1 MRTLRAWIFRVA
13 SLFNRRK
20 KDWEMEQEFQSHLQ
34 MELEDKM
41 RSGMTPEEARRAA
54 MIKSGGLSS
63 ARESHREQRG
73 LPFLETLLQDIRYG
87 IRNLRKSPGFTIA
100 AVAMLALGIGAN
112 TAMFSVVNA
121 VLLCQLPYRE
131 ADRLVQL
138 WETEPAPGVF
148 PFAGPDYLDWQAQNK
163 TLESSSLSYDYAYFN
178 LSRTGDSQV
187 TRAMATQANFF
198 ATLGVPMLRGRS
210 FAAGEDQK
218 GKDHV
223 AILTYPLWQSFFGG
237 REDVLNNAVE
247 LDGEKYTV
255 VGILPKWYRF
265 SSVGLY
271 VPLDMGPKGMGQ
283 RGNHSF
289 HAIARLKPGVTVEAA
304 QADLMIIAK
313 RLEQQYPDSNK
324 QVEARVIPLHEQI
337 SGDVRPRLLVLLGAV
352 ALVLLVACANLAN
365 LLLARSTGRQREI
378 ALRSVLGASRIRI
391 IRQLLTESLL
401 LSLTGASL
409 GLLGAYWCAR
419 LIESARTL
427 PIPRQ
432 SPVQI
437 DLNVLLFTIGA
448 GLFVG
453 LLFGLAPALQATR
466 GKLADE
472 LKSGAQSVLSP
483 SGWSRKLRDALVIVE
498 IALSLSLLAGAGL
511 LIKSF
516 ARMSHADIGVD
527 PENLLT
533 FSVYLPH
540 ASYPTT
546 VSQRTFTERFLSQLQ
561 ALPGVKSATFSSAI
575 PLESGSNGPIK
586 VDGDTNPAHNSVLVE
601 QNLITPDYFRTYG
614 IPFLQGANFTPADLE
629 HAWQMNEKLQELSKT
644 DPEFKHIPPDVSFDA
659 VISRATAETFWP
671 GQNPVGK
678 IYHWGNFPVR
688 VLGVVGDVNEW
699 GVRLPP
705 HPQAYYPLTF
715 AFNPAGFG
723 SSVAIKTSGDPRA
736 LLPAVRATLRSVDSS
751 LGVYQARTME
761 QVIAN
766 DVEDAGVQTMLLG
779 SFAGLALLLAC
790 TGLYSVLSY
799 LVTQRTREIGIRMAL
814 GAQRGHVL
822 RLVMRHAALLTAAG
836 LGVGLL
842 IALIGTRL
850 VKSMLFQV
858 SAYDPATFVAVV
870 SGLAAIALL
879 AALIPVRRA
888 TKVDPMVALRYE

>member
-1 MRTLRAWIFRVA
+1 MRTLRAWMFRVA

-34 MELEDKM
+34 MEMEDKM

-73 LPFLETLLQDIRYG
+73 LPFLETLFQDIRYG
-87 IRNLRKSPGFTIA
+87 IRNLIKSPGFTFA
-100 AVAMLALGIGAN
+100 AIAMLALGIGAN

-121 VLLCQLPYRE
+121 VLLCQLPYRQP
-131 ADRLVQL
+131 DRLVQL

-163 TLESSSLSYDYAYFN
+163 SLASSSLYSYTNFN

-187 TRAMATQANFF
+187 TRAITAQANFF

-210 FAAGEDQK
+210 FTDGENQK

-237 REDVLNNAVE
+237 REDVLNSTVQ

-255 VGILPKWYRF
+255 VGILPNWYRF
-265 SSVGLY
+265 SPVGLY

-289 HAIARLKPGVTVEAA
+289 RAIGRLGPGLTADAA
-304 QADLMIIAK
+304 QADLVAIAK

-324 QVEARVIPLHEQI
+324 QIGARVIPFREQI
-337 SGDVRPRLLVLLGAV
+337 SGNIRPRLLVLLGAV

-378 ALRSVLGASRIRI
+378 ALRSVLGAGRMRL

-401 LSLTGASL
+401 LSLTGASV
-409 GLLGAYWCAR
+409 GLVGAYWCTR
-419 LIESARTL
+419 LIESAKAL

-466 GKLADE
+466 AKLADE

-516 ARMSHADIGVD
+516 ARMSHPDIGVD
-527 PENLLT
+527 AENVLT
-533 FSVYLPH
+533 FSVFLPK
-540 ASYPTT
+540 AAYPTA
-546 VSQRTFTERFLSQLQ
+546 VSQRTFAEKLLSQLQ
-561 ALPGVKSATFSSAI
+561 SLPGVKSATLSTAI
-575 PLESGSNGPIK
+575 PLEGGSNGPIK
-586 VDGDTNPAHNSVLVE
+586 VDGDTNPAHARVLVE
-601 QNLITPDYFRTYG
+601 QNLISPDYFRTYG
-614 IPFLQGANFTPADLE
+614 IPLLQGANFTAAEME
-629 HAWQMNEKLQELSKT
+629 HAWEMNEKLEELSKT
-644 DPEFKHIPPDVSFDA
+644 DPEFKDVPPGLGFEA

-688 VLGVVGDVNEW
+688 VLGVVGDVNEQ
-699 GVRLPP
+699 GVRSPAF
-705 HPQAYYPLTF
+705 PQAYYPLSF
-715 AFNPAGFG
+715 AFNEAGFG
-723 SSVAIKTSGDPRA
+723 SSVAIKASRDPDD
-736 LLPAVRATLRSVDSS
+736 LLPAVRNALRSIDGS
-751 LGVYQARTME
+751 LGLYQARSMK

-814 GAQRGHVL
+814 GAQRGDVL
-822 RLVMRHAALLTAAG
+822 RLVMRHAASLTAAG
-836 LGVGLL
+836 LGAGLL
-842 IALIGTRL
+842 IALMGTRL
-850 VKSMLFQV
+850 VKSMLYQV

-870 SGLAAIALL
+870 GGLAAVALL

>member
-1 MRTLRAWIFRVA
+1 MRTLRAWIFRVG
-13 SLFNRRK
+13 SLFNRRR

-34 MELEDKM
+34 MEVEDNV

-54 MIKSGGLSS
+54 MIKAGGLSS
-63 ARESHREQRG
+63 ARENHREQRG
-73 LPFLETLLQDIRYG
+73 LPFLETLFQDIRYG
-87 IRNLRKSPGFTIA
+87 IRNLRKSPSFTIA

-112 TAMFSVVNA
+112 TAMFSVINA
-121 VLLCQLPYRE
+121 VLLRPFPYRE
-131 ADRLVQL
+131 SDRLVQL

-163 TLESSSLSYDYAYFN
+163 SLQSTSLYTYTNFN

-187 TRAMATQANFF
+187 TRALAAQANFF
-198 ATLGVPMLRGRS
+198 TTLGVPMMRGRS
-210 FAAGEDQK
+210 FADGEDQK
-218 GKDHV
+218 GKNHV

-237 REDVLNNAVE
+237 REDVLNHSVE

-265 SSVGLY
+265 SPVGLY
-271 VPLDMGPKGMGQ
+271 IPLDMGPKSMGQ

-289 HAIARLKPGVTVEAA
+289 RAIGRLKAGITPQAA
-304 QADLMIIAK
+304 QADLMTIAK

-324 QVEARVIPLHEQI
+324 QVEARVVPLREQV
-337 SGDVRPRLLVLLGAV
+337 SGNIRSRLLVLLGAV

-378 ALRSVLGASRIRI
+378 ALRSVLGASRLRI

-401 LSLTGASL
+401 LSSTGASL

-419 LIESARTL
+419 LIESARAL

-437 DLNVLLFTIGA
+437 DLNVLLFTVGA
-448 GLFVG
+448 ALLVG
-453 LLFGLAPALQATR
+453 LLFGLAPALQSTR

-516 ARMSHADIGVD
+516 ARMNHADIGVD
-527 PENLLT
+527 PENVLT
-533 FSVYLPH
+533 FSVFLPQ
-540 ASYPTT
+540 SGYPTA
-546 VSQRTFTERFLSQLQ
+546 VSQRTFAEKFLSQLKS
-561 ALPGVKSATFSSAI
+561 LPGVTSATFSSAI
-575 PLESGSNGPIK
+575 PLEGGSNGPIK
-586 VDGDTNPAHNSVLVE
+586 VDGDTNAAHDSVLVE
-601 QNLITPDYFRTYG
+601 QNFISPDYFRTYG
-614 IPFLQGANFTPADLE
+614 IPLLQGTNFTAADLE
-629 HAWQMNEKLQELSKT
+629 HAWQMNAEVQELIKT
-644 DPEFKHIPPDVSFDA
+644 DPDLKTPPPGLSFES

-678 IYHWGNFPVR
+678 IYHWGGFPVR

-705 HPQAYYPLTF
+705 HPQAYYPLSL
-715 AFNPAGFG
+715 AFNERGFG
-723 SSVAIKTSGDPRA
+723 SAVAIKTSGDPKA
-736 LLPAVRATLRSVDSS
+736 LLRSVRATLRSVDSS

-814 GAQRGHVL
+814 GAQRGDVL

-836 LGVGLL
+836 LGAGLL
-842 IALIGTRL
+842 IALMGTRL
-850 VKSMLFQV
+850 VRSMLFQV

-870 SGLAAIALL
+870 AGLAAVALL

-888 TKVDPMVALRYE
+888 TRVDPMVALRYE

>member
-822 RLVMRHAALLTAAG
+822 RLVMRHAALLTATG

>member
-1 MRTLRAWIFRVA
+1 MSTLRGWINRFGA
-13 SLFNRRK
+13 LFSRRRS
-20 KDWEMEQEFQSHLQ
+20 DWEMEQEFQAHFEMQ
-34 MELEDKM
+34 MEDNL
-41 RSGMTPEEARRAA
+41 RSGMAPEEARRAA
-54 MIKSGGLSS
+54 LMKAGGLSS
-63 ARESHREQRG
+63 ARESYRAQRG

-87 IRNLRKSPGFTIA
+87 IRNLRKSPGFTVA
-100 AVAMLALGIGAN
+100 AIAMLALGIGAN

-131 ADRLVQL
+131 PDRLVQL

-148 PFAGPDYLDWQAQNK
+148 PFAGPDYLDWQSQNK
-163 TLESSSLSYDYAYFN
+163 SLESSSLYSYTNLN
-178 LSRTGDSQV
+178 LSQAGDSQV

-198 ATLGVPMLRGRS
+198 TTLGVPMLRGRA
-210 FAAGEDQK
+210 FVAGENEK

-223 AILTYPLWQSFFGG
+223 AILSFTLWQSFFGG
-237 REDVLNNAVE
+237 REDVLNNTVQ
-247 LDGEKYTV
+247 LNGDQYTI

-265 SSVGLY
+265 SPVDLY
-271 VPLDMGPKGMGQ
+271 VPLDMGPKGMGL

-289 HAIARLKPGVTVEAA
+289 RALGRLKPGVTAEAA
-304 QADLMIIAK
+304 QADLITIAK
-313 RLEQQYPDSNK
+313 RLQKQYPDSNN
-324 QVEARVIPLHEQI
+324 QVEARVVPLREQI
-337 SGDVRPRLLVLLGAV
+337 SGDIRSRLLVLLGAV

-401 LSLTGASL
+401 LSLTGAAV

-419 LIESARTL
+419 MIESARTL

-437 DLNVLLFTIGA
+437 DVNVLLFTIGA

-453 LLFGLAPALQATR
+453 LLFGLAPALQSTR

-483 SGWSRKLRDALVIVE
+483 SGWSRKLRDSLVIVE
-498 IALSLSLLAGAGL
+498 IALSLGLLAGAGL

-527 PENLLT
+527 PENVLT
-533 FSVYLPH
+533 FSVFLPPTG
-540 ASYPTT
+540 YPTAS
-546 VSQRTFTERFLSQLQ
+546 SQRTFSQGFLSQLQ
-561 ALPGVKSATFSSAI
+561 SLPGVKSATFSTAI
-575 PLESGSNGPIK
+575 PLEGGSNGPIK
-586 VDGDTNPAHNSVLVE
+586 VDGDTNPAHNRVLVE
-601 QNLITPDYFRTYG
+601 QNFISPDYFRTYG
-614 IPFLQGANFTPADLE
+614 VPLLQGSKFTSAEIE
-629 HAWQMNEKLQELSKT
+629 HAWQINAKVQELIKT
-644 DPEFKHIPPDVSFDA
+644 DPDFKNVPAGLNLEA
-659 VISRATAETFWP
+659 VISRSTAETFWP
-671 GQNPVGK
+671 GQDPVGK
-678 IYHWGNFPVR
+678 IYHWGGFPVR

-699 GVRLPP
+699 GVRMPP
-705 HPQAYYPLTF
+705 HPQAYYPLSL
-715 AFNPAGFG
+715 AFNDGGFG
-723 SSVAIKTSGDPRA
+723 SAVAIKTSGDPET

-751 LGVYQARTME
+751 LGVYRARTME

-766 DVEDAGVQTMLLG
+766 DVQDAGLQTLLLG

-814 GAQRGHVL
+814 GAQRGDVL

-836 LGVGLL
+836 LGAGLL
-842 IALIGTRL
+842 IALLAARL
-850 VKSMLFQV
+850 VKSMLYRV
-858 SAYDPATFVAVV
+858 SVYDPATFVAVV
-870 SGLAAIALL
+870 GGLAAVALL
-879 AALIPVRRA
+879 AALVPVRRA

>member
-1 MRTLRAWIFRVA
+1 MRTLRALIFRVG
-13 SLFNRRK
+13 SLFNRRQ

-34 MELEDKM
+34 MEVEDKV
-41 RSGMTPEEARRAA
+41 RSGLTLEEARRAA
-54 MIKSGGLSS
+54 MIKAGGLSS

-73 LPFLETLLQDIRYG
+73 LPFLETLFQDIRYG

-121 VLLCQLPYRE
+121 VLLSQLPYRE

-187 TRAMATQANFF
+187 TRAMATQSNFF
-198 ATLGVPMLRGRS
+198 TTLSVPMLRGRA
-210 FAAGEDQK
+210 FVAGEDQK

-223 AILTYPLWQSFFGG
+223 AILTYPLWKSFFGG
-237 REDVLNNAVE
+237 REDVLNHEVE

-271 VPLDMGPKGMGQ
+271 VPLDMSTKGMGQ

-289 HAIARLKPGVTVEAA
+289 HAIARLKPGVTAEAA
-304 QADLMIIAK
+304 QADLMTIAK

-324 QVEARVIPLHEQI
+324 QVEARVIPLREQI
-337 SGDVRPRLLVLLGAV
+337 SGNVRPRLLVLLGAV
-352 ALVLLVACANLAN
+352 VLVLLVACANLAN

-378 ALRSVLGASRIRI
+378 ALRGVLGASRIRI

-419 LIESARTL
+419 LIETAKTL

-466 GKLADE
+466 GKLANE

-483 SGWSRKLRDALVIVE
+483 SGWSRKLRDALVVVE

-516 ARMSHADIGVD
+516 ARMNHADIGVD

-540 ASYPTT
+540 ASYPTA
-546 VSQRTFTERFLSQLQ
+546 VSQRTFAERFLSQLQ
-561 ALPGVKSATFSSAI
+561 ALPGVKRATFSSAI

-586 VDGDTNPAHNSVLVE
+586 VDGDTNPAHSRVLVE
-601 QNLITPDYFRTYG
+601 QNFISPDYFRTYG
-614 IPFLQGANFTPADLE
+614 IPFLQGANFAPADLE
-629 HAWQMNEKLQELSKT
+629 HAWQMNTKLEELART
-644 DPEFKHIPPDVSFDA
+644 DPDFKHLPPDVSFEA
-659 VISRATAETFWP
+659 IISRATAETFWP
-671 GQNPVGK
+671 GQNPIGK
-678 IYHWGNFPVR
+678 IYHWGGFPVR
-688 VLGVVGDVNEW
+688 VLGVVGDVKEQ
-699 GVRLPP
+699 GVRSPAY
-705 HPQAYYPLTF
+705 PQAYYPLTF
-715 AFNPAGFG
+715 AFNDGGFG
-723 SSVAIKTSGDPRA
+723 SAVAIKTSGDPNS

-751 LGVYQARTME
+751 LGVFRARTME

-766 DVEDAGVQTMLLG
+766 DVEDAGVQTLLLG

-814 GAQRGHVL
+814 GAKRGDVL
-822 RLVMRHAALLTAAG
+822 RLVMRHAAWLTAAG
-836 LGVGLL
+836 LCGGLL
-842 IALIGTRL
+842 IALLGTRL
-850 VKSMLFQV
+850 VRSMLFQV
-858 SAYDPATFVAVV
+858 SAYDPATFAVV
-870 SGLAAIALL
+870 VGGLAAVALL

-888 TKVDPMVALRYE
+888 TRVDPMVALRYE

>member
-1 MRTLRAWIFRVA
+1 MRTLRAWMLRA
-13 SLFNRRK
+13 ANLFNRRR

-34 MELEDKM
+34 MEIADNV
-41 RSGMTPEEARRAA
+41 RSGMSPEEARRAA

-63 ARESHREQRG
+63 ARESHRAQRG
-73 LPFLETLLQDIRYG
+73 LPLLETLLQDIRYG

-121 VLLCQLPYRE
+121 VLLSQLPYRE
-131 ADRLVQL
+131 PDRLVQL

-163 TLESSSLSYDYAYFN
+163 TLKSTSLYNYAYFN
-178 LSRTGDSQV
+178 LSHTGDSQV
-187 TRAMATQANFF
+187 TRAITAQANFF
-198 ATLGVPMLRGRS
+198 VTLGVPMLRGRS

-218 GKDHV
+218 GKIHV
-223 AILTYPLWQSFFGG
+223 AVLSYPLWQSFFGG

-265 SSVGLY
+265 SSAGLY

-289 HAIARLKPGVTVEAA
+289 HAIGRLKDGVTAQEA
-304 QADLMIIAK
+304 QADLMTIAK

-324 QVEARVIPLHEQI
+324 QVEARVVPFREQI
-337 SGDVRPRLLVLLGAV
+337 SGDLRPRLLVLLGAV

-378 ALRSVLGASRIRI
+378 ALRSVLGASRMRI

-401 LSLTGASL
+401 LSSTGAFL

-419 LIESARTL
+419 LIESAKTL

-448 GLFVG
+448 GVFVG

-483 SGWSRKLRDALVIVE
+483 SGWSRKLRDALVVIE

-527 PENLLT
+527 PDNVLT
-533 FSVYLPH
+533 FSVFLPQ
-540 ASYPTT
+540 ASYPTA
-546 VSQRTFTERFLSQLQ
+546 VSQRTFAEKFLSQLQ
-561 ALPGVKSATFSSAI
+561 ALPGIKSATFSSAI
-575 PLESGSNGPIK
+575 PLEGGSNGPIK
-586 VDGDTNPAHNSVLVE
+586 VDGDTNPAHNRVLVE
-601 QNLITPDYFRTYG
+601 QNFISPDYFRTYG
-614 IPFLQGANFTPADLE
+614 IPFLQGANFTAAEIE
-629 HAWQMNEKLQELSKT
+629 HAWQMNAQLEELTKT
-644 DPEFKHIPPDVSFDA
+644 DPELKHVPPGVGFEA

-678 IYHWGNFPVR
+678 IYHWGGLPVR

-705 HPQAYYPLTF
+705 HPQAYYPLSL
-715 AFNPAGFG
+715 AFNEGGFG
-723 SSVAIKTSGDPRA
+723 SSVAVKTSGDPKA
-736 LLPAVRATLRSVDSS
+736 LVPAVRATLRSVDSS
-751 LGVYQARTME
+751 LGVFQPRTME
-761 QVIAN
+761 EVIAH
-766 DVEDAGVQTMLLG
+766 DVEDAGLQTLLLG

-814 GAQRGHVL
+814 GAQRGDVL
-822 RLVMRHAALLTAAG
+822 RLVMRHAASLTAAG
-836 LGVGLL
+836 LGAGVLISLL
-842 IALIGTRL
+842 GTRL
-850 VKSMLFQV
+850 VKSMLYQV
-858 SAYDPATFVAVV
+858 SAYDPATFSAVV
-870 SGLAAIALL
+870 GGLAAVALL
-879 AALIPVRRA
+879 AALVPVRRA
-888 TKVDPMVALRYE
+888 TRVDPMVALRYE

>member
-1 MRTLRAWIFRVA
+1 MKTIRAFMVRFA
-13 SLFNRRK
+13 GLFSGRRR
-20 KDWEMEQEFQSHLQ
+20 DWEMEQEFATHLAMQ
-34 MELEDKM
+34 MEDNL
-41 RSGMTPEEARRAA
+41 RSGMTAEDARRAA
-54 MIKSGGLSS
+54 LIKAGGLSS
-63 ARESHREQRG
+63 ARETYREQRG
-73 LPFLETLLQDIRYG
+73 LPFFETLVQDLRYG
-87 IRNLRKSPGFTIA
+87 ARNLRKSPGFAIA
-100 AVAMLALGIGAN
+100 AIGMLALGIGAN

-121 VLLCQLPYRE
+121 VLLSPLPYHE
-131 ADRLVQL
+131 PDRLVQL

-178 LSRTGDSQV
+178 LSRTGGSQV

-198 ATLGVPMLRGRS
+198 TTLGVPMLRGRA
-210 FAAGEDQK
+210 FLAGEDQK

-237 REDVLNNAVE
+237 REDVLNHTMD

-255 VGILPKWYRF
+255 VGILPKWYHF

-271 VPLDMGPKGMGQ
+271 VPLDMSPKGMGQ

-289 HAIARLKPGVTVEAA
+289 HAIARLKPGVTAEAA
-304 QADLMIIAK
+304 QADLMTIAK
-313 RLEQQYPDSNK
+313 RLEQQYPDTNK
-324 QVEARVIPLHEQI
+324 QVEARVIPLREQI
-337 SGDVRPRLLVLLGAV
+337 SGNVRSRLLVLLGAV
-352 ALVLLVACANLAN
+352 ALVLLIACANLAN

-378 ALRSVLGASRIRI
+378 ALRSVLGASRMRV

-401 LSLTGASL
+401 LSLSGAAL

-419 LIESARTL
+419 LIDSAKTL

-466 GKLADE
+466 AKLADE

-516 ARMSHADIGVD
+516 ARMNHADIGVD
-527 PENLLT
+527 PDNVLT

-540 ASYPTT
+540 ASYPTS
-546 VSQRTFTERFLSQLQ
+546 VSQRTFADRFLSQLQ

-601 QNLITPDYFRTYG
+601 QNLISPDYFRTYG
-614 IPFLQGANFTPADLE
+614 IPFLQGANFSPAEIE
-629 HAWQMNEKLQELSKT
+629 HAWEMNIKLQELAKT
-644 DPEFKHIPPDVSFDA
+644 DPALKHLPPDVSFEA
-659 VISRATAETFWP
+659 IISRGTAETFWP

-678 IYHWGNFPVR
+678 IYHWGGFPVR

-705 HPQAYYPLTF
+705 HPQAYYPLSL
-715 AFNPAGFG
+715 AFNDGGFG
-723 SSVAIKTSGDPRA
+723 SSIAIKTSGDPKA
-736 LLPAVRATLRSVDSS
+736 LLPAVRATLRSIDSS
-751 LGVYQARTME
+751 LGVFRARTME
-761 QVIAN
+761 QVIAS
-766 DVEDAGVQTMLLG
+766 DVEDAGVQTLLLG

-814 GAQRGHVL
+814 GAQRVDVV

-836 LGVGLL
+836 LGAGLL
-842 IALIGTRL
+842 IALLGTRL
-850 VKSMLFQV
+850 VRSMLFHV
-858 SAYDPATFVAVV
+858 SAYDPSTFIAVV
-870 SGLAAIALL
+870 GGLTAVALL

-888 TKVDPMVALRYE
+888 TNVDPMVALRYE

>member
-1 MRTLRAWIFRVA
+1 MRTLRAWIFRVG
-13 SLFNRRK
+13 SLFNRRR

-34 MELEDKM
+34 MEVEDNV
-41 RSGMTPEEARRAA
+41 RSGMTPEEARRVA
-54 MIKSGGLSS
+54 MIKAGGLSS
-63 ARESHREQRG
+63 ARENHREQRG
-73 LPFLETLLQDIRYG
+73 LPLLETLFQDIRYG
-87 IRNLRKSPGFTIA
+87 IRNLRKSPAFTLA

-112 TAMFSVVNA
+112 TAMFSVINA
-121 VLLCQLPYRE
+121 VLLRPFPYRE
-131 ADRLVQL
+131 PDRLVQL

-163 TLESSSLSYDYAYFN
+163 SLESSSLYTYTNFN
-178 LSRTGDSQV
+178 LSRSGDSQV
-187 TRAMATQANFF
+187 TRAMAAQANFF
-198 ATLGVPMLRGRS
+198 TTLGVPMLRGRS
-210 FAAGEDQK
+210 FAAGENQK

-237 REDVLNNAVE
+237 REDVLNHSVE

-265 SSVGLY
+265 SPVGLY
-271 VPLDMGPKGMGQ
+271 IPLDMGPKSMGQ

-289 HAIARLKPGVTVEAA
+289 RAIGRLKAGITPQAA
-304 QADLMIIAK
+304 QADLMTIAK

-324 QVEARVIPLHEQI
+324 QVEARVVPFREQV
-337 SGDVRPRLLVLLGAV
+337 SGNIRPRLLVLLGAV

-378 ALRSVLGASRIRI
+378 ALRSVLGASRMRI

-401 LSLTGASL
+401 LSSTGASL

-419 LIESARTL
+419 LIESAKAL

-437 DLNVLLFTIGA
+437 DLNVLLFTIA
-448 GLFVG
+448 AALLVG

-472 LKSGAQSVLSP
+472 LKSGAQSVVSP

-516 ARMSHADIGVD
+516 ARMNHADIGVD
-527 PENLLT
+527 PQNVLT
-533 FSVYLPH
+533 FSVFLPQTG
-540 ASYPTT
+540 YPTA
-546 VSQRTFTERFLSQLQ
+546 VSQRTFAEKLLSQLKS
-561 ALPGVKSATFSSAI
+561 LPGVTSATFSSAI

-586 VDGDTNPAHNSVLVE
+586 VDGDTNPAHDSVLVE
-601 QNLITPDYFRTYG
+601 QNFISPDYFRTYG
-614 IPFLQGANFTPADLE
+614 IPLLQGANFTAAE
-629 HAWQMNEKLQELSKT
+629 MEQAWQMNAKVEELIKT
-644 DPEFKHIPPDVSFDA
+644 DPNLKNVPPGLSFQA

-678 IYHWGNFPVR
+678 IYHWGGFPVR

-705 HPQAYYPLTF
+705 HPQAYYPLSL
-715 AFNPAGFG
+715 AFNEGGFG
-723 SSVAIKTSGDPRA
+723 SAVAIKTSGDPKA
-736 LLPAVRATLRSVDSS
+736 LLRSVQATLRSVDSS

-799 LVTQRTREIGIRMAL
+799 LVTQRTREIGIRLAL
-814 GAQRGHVL
+814 GAQRNDVL

-836 LGVGLL
+836 LGAGLL
-842 IALIGTRL
+842 IALMGTRL
-850 VKSMLFQV
+850 VRSMLFQV

-870 SGLAAIALL
+870 AGLAAVALL

-888 TKVDPMVALRYE
+888 TRVDPMVALRYE

>member
-1 MRTLRAWIFRVA
+1 MRTLRAWIVRVG
-13 SLFNRRK
+13 SVFNRRQ

-34 MELEDKM
+34 MEVEDNV
-41 RSGMTPEEARRAA
+41 RSGMTPEEARRVA
-54 MIKSGGLSS
+54 MIKAGGLSS

-73 LPFLETLLQDIRYG
+73 LPFLETLFQDIRYG
-87 IRNLRKSPGFTIA
+87 IRNLRKSPGFTVA

-121 VLLCQLPYRE
+121 VLLCQLPYRQP
-131 ADRLVQL
+131 DRLVQL

-148 PFAGPDYLDWQAQNK
+148 PFAGPDYVDWQAQNK
-163 TLESSSLSYDYAYFN
+163 SLEASSLYTYTNFN

-187 TRAMATQANFF
+187 TRALAAQANFF
-198 ATLGVPMLRGRS
+198 TTLGVPMLRGRA

-218 GKDHV
+218 GKNHV

-237 REDVLNNAVE
+237 REDVLNNAVQ
-247 LDGEKYTV
+247 LDGEKYTI

-271 VPLDMGPKGMGQ
+271 VPLDMGPKDLGQ

-289 HAIARLKPGVTVEAA
+289 HAIGRLKPEVTAEAA
-304 QADLMIIAK
+304 QADLITIAK

-324 QVEARVIPLHEQI
+324 QVEARVVPFREQI
-337 SGDVRPRLLVLLGAV
+337 SGPIRPRLLVLLGAV

-401 LSLTGASL
+401 LSLTGALL
-409 GLLGAYWCAR
+409 GLMGAYWFAR
-419 LIESARTL
+419 LIESAKTL

-527 PENLLT
+527 PENVLT
-533 FSVYLPH
+533 FSVFLPQSGYST
-540 ASYPTT
+540 A
-546 VSQRTFTERFLSQLQ
+546 VSQRSFAEKLLSQLQ
-561 ALPGVKSATFSSAI
+561 SLPGVKSATFSSAI
-575 PLESGSNGPIK
+575 PLEGGSNGPIK
-586 VDGDTNPAHNSVLVE
+586 VDGDTNPAHDSVLVE
-601 QNLITPDYFRTYG
+601 QNFITPDYFRTYG
-614 IPFLQGANFTPADLE
+614 IPLLQGANFTAAEME
-629 HAWQMNEKLQELSKT
+629 HAWQMNAKVQELIKT
-644 DPEFKHIPPDVSFDA
+644 DPDLKTPPPGLSFES

-678 IYHWGNFPVR
+678 IYHWGGFPVR

-699 GVRLPP
+699 GVREPP
-705 HPQAYYPLTF
+705 HPQAYYPLSL
-715 AFNPAGFG
+715 AFNAAGFG
-723 SSVAIKTSGDPRA
+723 SAVAIKTSSNPND
-736 LLPAVRATLRSVDSS
+736 LLPEVRATLRSVDSS
-751 LGVYQARTME
+751 LGVFRARTME

-766 DVEDAGVQTMLLG
+766 DVEDAGVQTLLLG

-814 GAQRGHVL
+814 GAQRGDVL
-822 RLVMRHAALLTAAG
+822 RLVMRHAASLTAAG
-836 LGVGLL
+836 LCAGLL
-842 IALIGTRL
+842 IALLGTRL
-850 VKSMLFQV
+850 VRSMLFQV
-858 SAYDPATFVAVV
+858 SAYDPATFAAVV
-870 SGLAAIALL
+870 GGLAAVALL

-888 TKVDPMVALRYE
+888 TRVDPMVALRYE

>member
-13 SLFNRRK
+13 SLFNRRRQ
-20 KDWEMEQEFQSHLQ
+20 DWEMEQEFQSHLQ
-34 MELEDKM
+34 MEIEDKV
-41 RSGMTPEEARRAA
+41 RSGMSPEEARRAA
-54 MIKSGGLSS
+54 MIRAGGLSS

-87 IRNLRKSPGFTIA
+87 IRNLSKSPAFTIA

-112 TAMFSVVNA
+112 TAMFSVINA
-121 VLLCQLPYRE
+121 VLLRPFPYRE
-131 ADRLVQL
+131 PDRLVQL

-148 PFAGPDYLDWQAQNK
+148 PFAGPDYLDWQTQNK
-163 TLESSSLSYDYAYFN
+163 SLESSSLYTYTNFN
-178 LSRTGDSQV
+178 LSRSGDSQV
-187 TRAMATQANFF
+187 TRALAAQANFF
-198 ATLGVPMLRGRS
+198 TTLGVPMLRGRS
-210 FAAGEDQK
+210 FADGEDQK
-218 GKDHV
+218 GKNHV

-237 REDVLNNAVE
+237 REDVLNRAVE

-265 SSVGLY
+265 SAVGLY
-271 VPLDMGPKGMGQ
+271 VPLDMGPKSMGQ

-289 HAIARLKPGVTVEAA
+289 RAIGRLKAGITPQGA
-304 QADLMIIAK
+304 QADLMTIAK

-324 QVEARVIPLHEQI
+324 QVEARVVPLREQI
-337 SGDVRPRLLVLLGAV
+337 SGNIRSRLLVLLGAV

-378 ALRSVLGASRIRI
+378 ALRSVLGASRMRI

-401 LSLTGASL
+401 LSSTGASL
-409 GLLGAYWCAR
+409 GLLGAYWCTR
-419 LIESARTL
+419 LIESAKAL

-437 DLNVLLFTIGA
+437 DFNVLLFTAGA
-448 GLFVG
+448 ALLVG

-472 LKSGAQSVLSP
+472 LKSSAQSVLSP

-516 ARMSHADIGVD
+516 ARMNHADIGVD
-527 PENLLT
+527 PENVFT
-533 FSVYLPH
+533 FSVFLPQ
-540 ASYPTT
+540 SGYPTA
-546 VSQRTFTERFLSQLQ
+546 VSQRTFAEKFLSGLQ
-561 ALPGVKSATFSSAI
+561 SLPGVKSATFSSAI

-586 VDGDTNPAHNSVLVE
+586 VDGDTNPAHDSVLVE
-601 QNLITPDYFRTYG
+601 QNFITPDYFRTYG
-614 IPFLQGANFTPADLE
+614 IPLLQGANFTAAE
-629 HAWQMNEKLQELSKT
+629 MEQAWQMNAKVQELIKT
-644 DPEFKHIPPDVSFDA
+644 DPDLKNVPPGLSFQA

-678 IYHWGNFPVR
+678 IYHWGGFPVR

-705 HPQAYYPLTF
+705 HPQAYYPLSL
-715 AFNPAGFG
+715 AFNEGGFG
-723 SSVAIKTSGDPRA
+723 SAVAIKTAGDPGG
-736 LLPAVRATLRSVDSS
+736 LLDVVRKSLRSVDPS
-751 LGVYQARTME
+751 LGVFQARTMQ

-766 DVEDAGVQTMLLG
+766 DVEDAGLQTLLLG

-814 GAQRGHVL
+814 GAQRGDVL
-822 RLVMRHAALLTAAG
+822 RLVMRHAASLTAAG
-836 LGVGLL
+836 LGAGLL
-842 IALIGTRL
+842 IALLGTRL
-850 VKSMLFQV
+850 VRSMLFQV
-858 SAYDPATFVAVV
+858 SAYDPATFAAVV
-870 SGLAAIALL
+870 AGLAAVALL
-879 AALIPVRRA
+879 AALVPVRRA

>member
-1 MRTLRAWIFRVA
+1 
-13 SLFNRRK
+13 
-20 KDWEMEQEFQSHLQ
+20 QSHLQ
-34 MELEDKM
+34 MEVEDNV
-41 RSGMTPEEARRAA
+41 RSGMTPEEARRVA
-54 MIKSGGLSS
+54 MIKAGGLSS
-63 ARESHREQRG
+63 ARENHREQRG

-87 IRNLRKSPGFTIA
+87 IRNLRKSPAFTLA

-112 TAMFSVVNA
+112 TAMFSVINA
-121 VLLCQLPYRE
+121 VLLRPFPYRE
-131 ADRLVQL
+131 PDRLVQL

-163 TLESSSLSYDYAYFN
+163 SLQSTSLYTYTNFN

-187 TRAMATQANFF
+187 TRALAAQANFF
-198 ATLGVPMLRGRS
+198 TTLGVPMLRGRS
-210 FAAGEDQK
+210 FTDGEDQK
-218 GKDHV
+218 GKNHV

-237 REDVLNNAVE
+237 REDVLNHSVE

-265 SSVGLY
+265 SPVGLY
-271 VPLDMGPKGMGQ
+271 IPLDMGPKSMGQ

-289 HAIARLKPGVTVEAA
+289 RAIGRLKAGITPQAA
-304 QADLMIIAK
+304 QADLMTIAK

-324 QVEARVIPLHEQI
+324 QVEARVVPFREQI
-337 SGDVRPRLLVLLGAV
+337 SGNIRPRLLVLLGAV

-378 ALRSVLGASRIRI
+378 ALRSVLGASRMRI

-401 LSLTGASL
+401 LSSTGASL

-419 LIESARTL
+419 LIESAKAL

-448 GLFVG
+448 ALLVG

-472 LKSGAQSVLSP
+472 LKSGAQSVVSP

-516 ARMSHADIGVD
+516 ARMNHADIGVD
-527 PENLLT
+527 PENVLT
-533 FSVYLPH
+533 FSVFLPQ
-540 ASYPTT
+540 SGYPTA
-546 VSQRTFTERFLSQLQ
+546 VSQRAFAEKFLSQLQ
-561 ALPGVKSATFSSAI
+561 SLPGARSAAFSSAI

-586 VDGDTNPAHNSVLVE
+586 VDGDTNPAHDSVLVE
-601 QNLITPDYFRTYG
+601 QNFISPDYFRTYG
-614 IPFLQGANFTPADLE
+614 IPLLQGANFTAAE
-629 HAWQMNEKLQELSKT
+629 MEQAWQMNAKVEELIKT
-644 DPEFKHIPPDVSFDA
+644 DPNLKNVPPGLSFQA

-678 IYHWGNFPVR
+678 IYHWGGFPVR

-705 HPQAYYPLTF
+705 HPQAYYPLSL
-715 AFNPAGFG
+715 AFNEGGFG
-723 SSVAIKTSGDPRA
+723 SAVAIKTAGDPGV
-736 LLPAVRATLRSVDSS
+736 LLDAVRKTLRSVDPS
-751 LGVYQARTME
+751 LGVFQARSMQ

-814 GAQRGHVL
+814 GAQRGDVL
-822 RLVMRHAALLTAAG
+822 RLVMRHAASLTAAG
-836 LGVGLL
+836 LGAGLL
-842 IALIGTRL
+842 IALMGTRL
-850 VKSMLFQV
+850 VRSMLFQV

-870 SGLAAIALL
+870 AGLAAVALL

-888 TKVDPMVALRYE
+888 TRVDPMVALRYE